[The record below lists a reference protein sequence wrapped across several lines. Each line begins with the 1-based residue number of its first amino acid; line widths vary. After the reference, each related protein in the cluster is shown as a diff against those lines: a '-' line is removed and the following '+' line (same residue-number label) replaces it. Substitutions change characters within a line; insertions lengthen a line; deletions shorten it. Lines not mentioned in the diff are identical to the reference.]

1 MNLFN
6 VYPTLPIELIRGR
19 GALVFDKDEK
29 EYLDLYGG
37 HAVISIGH
45 GHPDYI
51 KALNEQIE
59 RIGFYSNA
67 VKIPKQQELAEE
79 LGRISGYETY
89 SLFLCNSGAEA
100 VENAL
105 KIASFHNKKKKVI
118 AFKGAFHGRTSGA
131 VALTD
136 NPGIITPFNDAHERI
151 LLEHQDFDKIETQL
165 KKGDVCAVIAEGI
178 QGVAGIVD
186 PGVEFF
192 RFLERSCRKYKVV
205 LILDEIQ
212 SGYGRSGDFFAH
224 QLAGVRP
231 DLITIAKG
239 MGNGFP
245 MGGVMI
251 SPDFKAF
258 YGMLGTTF
266 GGNYLACA
274 AALAVLQ
281 VIKKE
286 CLIENAKKIGQILT
300 KGLQEIPQIKAI
312 SGRGLMLGLRF
323 EFAVSSL
330 KNILLNKER
339 IFVGTAADPH
349 ILRLL
354 PPLSLSRVQAE
365 NFIEKLKKALAYLE
379 HE

>member
-1 MNLFN
+1 MNLLD

-19 GALVFDKDEK
+19 GALIFDKDEK
-29 EYLDLYGG
+29 EYLDFYGG

-45 GHPDYI
+45 SHPHYV

-59 RIGFYSNA
+59 HIGFYSNA
-67 VKIPKQQELAEE
+67 IKIPKQQELAEE
-79 LGRISGYETY
+79 LGKISGYEAY
-89 SLFLCNSGAEA
+89 NLFLCNSGAEA

-131 VALTD
+131 VAITD
-136 NPGIITPFNDAHERI
+136 SPRIITPFNDAHERV
-151 LLEHQDFDKIETQL
+151 LLEHHDFDKIEKEL
-165 KKGDVCAVIAEGI
+165 KKGDVCAVIVEGI

-186 PGVEFF
+186 PGIEFF
-192 RFLERSCRKYKVV
+192 RFLKECCRKYDTI

-224 QLAGVRP
+224 QLAGIRP
-231 DLITIAKG
+231 DLITVAKG

-245 MGGVMI
+245 MGGVLI
-251 SPDFKAF
+251 TPDLKAF
-258 YGMLGTTF
+258 HGMLGTTF
-266 GGNYLACA
+266 GGNYLACVA
-274 AALAVLQ
+274 GLAVLQ

-286 CLIENAKKIGQILT
+286 HLIENSKKIGQILI
-300 KGLQEIPQIKAI
+300 KGLREIPQIKAI

-323 EFAVSSL
+323 EFAISSL
-330 KNILLNKER
+330 KNILLSRER
-339 IFVGTAADPH
+339 IFVGTATDPH

-354 PPLSLSRVQAE
+354 PPLNLSRVQAE
-365 NFIEKLKKALAYLE
+365 DFIKKLKKALVYFE